1 VIRINLI
8 PGKKPKRAEAGQR
21 HLVYMGVGLLV
32 GIGGL
37 VMLHVSTS
45 NTLDEIRHENSVLE
59 QDIARLKTEL
69 GDYDKVKA
77 QREELLKQRKTI
89 QALDSN
95 RTGPVFL
102 LRELSEILTPGK
114 GPTFD
119 GVAYQENLLRDPNA
133 GFNASWDTH
142 RVWLEGFDE
151 NQKKVKI
158 KGSAKSNEDV
168 AEFLKRLNLSVF
180 FSDVAPESTNQV
192 SVGGTGTTVK
202 YVTFNLSATVI
213 Y

>member
-1 VIRINLI
+1 VIRINLL
-8 PGKKPKRAEAGQR
+8 PGKKPKRTETGQR
-21 HLVYMGVGLLV
+21 HLVFMGVGLLV
-32 GIGGL
+32 GMVGIVL
-37 VMLHVSTS
+37 FHVQAASQ
-45 NTLDEIRHENSVLE
+45 LDDIHHRNALIQSEIE
-59 QDIARLKTEL
+59 RLKSEL

-119 GVAYQENLLRDPNA
+119 GITYQENLLRDPNA
-133 GFNASWDTH
+133 GFNASWDTR
-142 RVWLEGFDE
+142 RVWLETFDE
-151 NQKKVKI
+151 DHKHVRI
-158 KGSAKSNEDV
+158 RGAAKSNEDV

-180 FSDVAPESTNQV
+180 FTEVNPESTIQNSIGPATS
-192 SVGGTGTTVK
+192 SVKFVN
-202 YVTFNLSATVI
+202 FNLSASVV